1 MELVNKS
8 HRALRTFQDVM
19 LPILEIAV
27 AGLKDNPDVEGFAME
42 ISYHIRGQTMGMHME
57 HPENLVLVLPKAAAV
72 RLVSAKNE
80 TDRQAALLD
89 GQFFFNGEPFILYLS
104 DRAAE
109 AAAKQQEPSAPAV
122 TSRAG
127 DPPAVSASAGNVLP
141 ARPAA
146 APAAPLRGT
155 SPEALAKIQSSDQK
169 MIDVVVKGTGLAGP
183 FCVVCAAGRGG
194 IQQERLP

>member
-1 MELVNKS
+1 
-8 HRALRTFQDVM
+8 M

-141 ARPAA
+141 A
-146 APAAPLRGT
+146 
-155 SPEALAKIQSSDQK
+155 
-169 MIDVVVKGTGLAGP
+169 
-183 FCVVCAAGRGG
+183 
-194 IQQERLP
+194 